1 MFLDKLIGFFSNDLA
16 IDLGT
21 ANTIVS
27 IKGKGIV
34 INEPSVVAVQ
44 SDRYGKQKILAV
56 GQEAKDMIGKTPGN
70 ITAIRPMRDGVI
82 ADFDIT
88 EKMIRYFIEKVHNR
102 QAFIRPRIVICV
114 PYGLTQVER
123 KAVRES
129 AMSAGAREVYLVDEP
144 MAAAIGVGLPVK
156 EPQGN
161 VVVDIGGGTTEIGVT
176 SLGGLVISKSIR
188 VAGDKLDNDIVNYVR
203 KKYNLL
209 IGERTAEDIKMQ
221 IGSAI
226 KLDLPLSMT
235 IKGRDQINGLLTT
248 IEFTS
253 EEVRDATKDSLKA
266 ILDAE
271 NIENFIPMRY
281 EYIMKS
287 GKRVRK
293 LLPAIHNLVFVYST
307 RKRID
312 TLKDRLESSM
322 PIRFIMNREHCR
334 PVVIPE
340 SQMRSF
346 ILVAGNCDEAV
357 LYVEPAEL
365 HLVKGQKVRITG
377 GVFEGVIGEFV
388 RIRHDR
394 RVVVNIEGVMAVA
407 TTFIPPSLV
416 EPLTVD

>member
-1 MFLDKLIGFFSNDLA
+1 MFLDKLIGFFSSDLA

-27 IKGKGIV
+27 MKGKGIV

-44 SDRYGKQKILAV
+44 TDRYGKQKILAV

-88 EKMIRYFIEKVHNR
+88 EKMIRHFIEKVHNR

-209 IGERTAEDIKMQ
+209 IGERTAEEIKMT

-226 KLDLPLSMT
+226 KLDEILTMA

-253 EEVRDATKDSLKA
+253 EEVRDAIKDSLKA
-266 ILDAE
+266 ILDAVKLVLELMPPDLAGDVVE
-271 NIENFIPMRY
+271 NGIVLTGGGALLRGLDK
-281 EYIMKS
+281 YIS
-287 GKRVRK
+287 EAVK
-293 LLPAIHNLVFVYST
+293 LPVFV
-307 RKRID
+307 
-312 TLKDRLESSM
+312 
-322 PIRFIMNREHCR
+322 
-334 PVVIPE
+334 
-340 SQMRSF
+340 
-346 ILVAGNCDEAV
+346 
-357 LYVEPAEL
+357 AE
-365 HLVKGQKVRITG
+365 
-377 GVFEGVIGEFV
+377 
-388 RIRHDR
+388 
-394 RVVVNIEGVMAVA
+394 
-407 TTFIPPSLV
+407 
-416 EPLTVD
+416 EPLLAVVRGTAIVLEELDLLQQISYE

>member
-209 IGERTAEDIKMQ
+209 IGERTAEEIKMQ

-226 KLDLPLSMT
+226 KLDVPLSMT

-253 EEVRDATKDSLKA
+253 EEMRDAIKDSLKV
-266 ILDAE
+266 ILDAVKLVLELMPPDLAGDVVE
-271 NIENFIPMRY
+271 NGIVLTGGGALLKGLDK
-281 EYIMKS
+281 YIS
-287 GKRVRK
+287 EAVK
-293 LLPAIHNLVFVYST
+293 LPVFVA
-307 RKRID
+307 D
-312 TLKDRLESSM
+312 
-322 PIRFIMNREHCR
+322 
-334 PVVIPE
+334 
-340 SQMRSF
+340 
-346 ILVAGNCDEAV
+346 
-357 LYVEPAEL
+357 
-365 HLVKGQKVRITG
+365 
-377 GVFEGVIGEFV
+377 
-388 RIRHDR
+388 
-394 RVVVNIEGVMAVA
+394 
-407 TTFIPPSLV
+407 
-416 EPLTVD
+416 EPLLAVVRGTSVVLEELDLLQQISYE